1 MADTTGASS
10 SSDIAQPSPH
20 AELPRQSGKH
30 SIVSALAKPAYTFD
44 GSNYGPWRCAFLEF
58 LNAHGLRHHLTDS
71 SPKES
76 DPQYSEWSRLESA
89 VCSWLI
95 SSVAT
100 QIMEPLSMTRPARA
114 LWLKLETMYANKS
127 NVSRT
132 VRLYEELFACRQGT
146 RTLQTYYGAVDAI
159 FTNLE
164 LYQPLVLDLD
174 TLRRYRDE
182 LRAGAFLSGLRPELA
197 DMIRGQV
204 LGGSRV
210 LPTEEIFAAALRV
223 QDSLPAS
230 QSAQPTET
238 SALLASGG
246 APRASG
252 KSASSGRTRN
262 SYPSCKYCGKT
273 THPSEKCWKEFGKPA
288 WAMAAAGGKTSATM
302 SPADGSSSTTPS
314 AAGTVSLTL
323 SPSELAY
330 IQASRASSL
339 CPPTAPSAS
348 LAALT
353 SSLVSYA
360 GGRGSSPGTPS
371 ISTPHTTSW
380 IIDSGASSHM
390 TGLSTILTSYRPET
404 SIPDVRIADG
414 RSCPVLGSGQSSAT
428 SSLPLLNVL
437 YIPGFPANLLS
448 ISAITKALHC
458 GVFFYPHHCVF
469 QDLDT
474 GRRIGLGRENGRG
487 IYELVADSPSTGLQ
501 ALFALSA
508 SSSSLHD
515 SFLWHCRLGHPS
527 FVKFK
532 ETLPWLTLSEF
543 HCESCELG
551 KHHRSSYPSRTGPP
565 THRPFDLVHC
575 DVWGPAPHSSPTGG
589 KYYMVFVD
597 DYTRASWTYILKSRK
612 EVLSRVQHFLLEII
626 TQYATLVKVLRTDN
640 ALEFTQKAIE
650 DLCLA
655 HGIVHQTTCPYTSQ
669 QNGVAER
676 KHRHLLDMVR
686 TLLLAMRVPQYLWCE
701 AVLTA
706 TYLVNRLPSAA
717 LGGAIPLQRLTPAAD
732 IFSLPPRVFGCT
744 AFVQDH
750 TPDLS
755 KLAPRAQ
762 KGVFVGY
769 SRTQKGYRVY
779 FPDQH
784 QYVTSADVTFHEDV
798 PYFPSTQS
806 AEDLSP
812 PSLLSS
818 VSATPVPDLPIP
830 IPISLPE
837 ASPSTASLQSD
848 PSSEPEPPPLP
859 PSPAPATLSPPL
871 TTASRFRP

>member
-1 MADTTGASS
+1 MAESTTAEDSALSS
-10 SSDIAQPSPH
+10 SPNVTHPSQPTG
-20 AELPRQSGKH
+20 LPLQSGKH

-58 LNAHGLRHHLTDS
+58 LNAHGLRHHLTDP
-71 SPKES
+71 SPRES
-76 DPQYSEWSRLESA
+76 DPEYLQWSKLESA
-89 VCSWLI
+89 VCFWLI

-100 QIMEPLSMTRPARA
+100 QIMEPLSMTRPAGA
-114 LWLKLETMYANKS
+114 LWLKLETMYTNKS

-146 RTLQTYYGAVDAI
+146 RTLQSYYGAVDAI

-174 TLRRYRDE
+174 TLTRYRD
-182 LRAGAFLSGLRPELA
+182 S
-197 DMIRGQV
+197 
-204 LGGSRV
+204 
-210 LPTEEIFAAALRV
+210 LPT
-223 QDSLPAS
+223 S
-230 QSAQPTET
+230 QSSQPTET
-238 SALLASGG
+238 SALIALGE

-252 KSASSGRTRN
+252 KSAPFGRTRT
-262 SYPSCKYCGKT
+262 SYPLCKYCRKT

-288 WAMAAAGGKTSATM
+288 WAMAASGGKTSSTT
-302 SPADGSSSTTPS
+302 STTEGSSSTTPS
-314 AAGTVSLTL
+314 AAGTVNLVL

-339 CPPTAPSAS
+339 CPIAAPSAS
-348 LAALT
+348 LAVLT

-371 ISTPHTTSW
+371 ISTPHITSW
-380 IIDSGASSHM
+380 VIDSGASSDM
-390 TGLSTILTSYRPET
+390 TGLPTILTSYRPET
-404 SIPDVRIADG
+404 SIPDVCIADD
-414 RSCPVLGSGQSSAT
+414 RSCPVLGSGQSRAT
-428 SSLPLLNVL
+428 SSLPLQNIQ
-437 YIPGFPANLLS
+437 YIPGFLANLLS

-458 GVFFYPHHCVF
+458 GVFFFPHQCVF
-469 QDLDT
+469 QDLYM

-515 SFLWHCRLGHPS
+515 SLLWHCRLGHPS
-527 FVKFK
+527 FGKLK
-532 ETLPWLTLSEF
+532 ETLPWLNLSEF

-575 DVWGPAPHSSPTGG
+575 DVWGPAPHPSPTGG

-597 DYTRASWTYILKSRK
+597 DYTRASWTYILASWK
-612 EVLSRVQHFLLEII
+612 EVLSRVQHFLLEIV
-626 TQYATLVKVLRTDN
+626 TQYETMVRVLRTDN

-650 DLCLA
+650 ELCGA

-686 TLLLAMRVPQYLWCE
+686 TLLLAMRVPQYLWYE

-706 TYLVNRLPSAA
+706 TYLVNRHPSAA
-717 LGGAIPLQRLTPAAD
+717 LGGAVPL
-732 IFSLPPRVFGCT
+732 
-744 AFVQDH
+744 
-750 TPDLS
+750 
-755 KLAPRAQ
+755 
-762 KGVFVGY
+762 
-769 SRTQKGYRVY
+769 
-779 FPDQH
+779 
-784 QYVTSADVTFHEDV
+784 
-798 PYFPSTQS
+798 
-806 AEDLSP
+806 
-812 PSLLSS
+812 
-818 VSATPVPDLPIP
+818 
-830 IPISLPE
+830 
-837 ASPSTASLQSD
+837 
-848 PSSEPEPPPLP
+848 
-859 PSPAPATLSPPL
+859 
-871 TTASRFRP
+871 

>member
-1 MADTTGASS
+1 M
-10 SSDIAQPSPH
+10 
-20 AELPRQSGKH
+20 
-30 SIVSALAKPAYTFD
+30 
-44 GSNYGPWRCAFLEF
+44 
-58 LNAHGLRHHLTDS
+58 
-71 SPKES
+71 
-76 DPQYSEWSRLESA
+76 
-89 VCSWLI
+89 
-95 SSVAT
+95 
-100 QIMEPLSMTRPARA
+100 
-114 LWLKLETMYANKS
+114 
-127 NVSRT
+127 
-132 VRLYEELFACRQGT
+132 
-146 RTLQTYYGAVDAI
+146 
-159 FTNLE
+159 
-164 LYQPLVLDLD
+164 
-174 TLRRYRDE
+174 
-182 LRAGAFLSGLRPELA
+182 
-197 DMIRGQV
+197 

-210 LPTEEIFAAALRV
+210 LPTKEIFAAALRV
-223 QDSLPAS
+223 QDSLPTSHSS
-230 QSAQPTET
+230 QPVET
-238 SALLASGG
+238 SALIASGG

-252 KSASSGRTRN
+252 KSTPSGKTRN
-262 SYPSCKYCGKT
+262 SYPPCKYCGKP
-273 THPSEKCWKEFGKPA
+273 THPSDKCWKEFGKPA
-288 WAMAAAGGKTSATM
+288 WALAASGGKASLTT
-302 SPADGSSSTTPS
+302 SPAEGSSSTTTPS
-314 AAGTVSLTL
+314 AVGAVSLAL

-339 CPPTAPSAS
+339 CPPAAPSAS

-360 GGRGSSPGTPS
+360 GGQGSSQGTPS
-371 ISTPHTTSW
+371 ISTPHMTSW
-380 IIDSGASSHM
+380 VIDSGASSHM
-390 TGLSTILTSYRPET
+390 TGFPSVLTSYRPKT

-414 RSCPVLGSGQSSAT
+414 RSCPVLGYGQSRAT
-428 SSLPLLNVL
+428 SSLPLQHVL

-458 GVFFYPHHCVF
+458 GVFFFPHHCVF

-487 IYELVADSPSTGLQ
+487 IYELVVDSPSTGLQ

-515 SFLWHCRLGHPS
+515 SLLWHCRLGHPS
-527 FVKFK
+527 FAKLK
-532 ETLPWLTLSEF
+532 ETLPWLSLSEF
-543 HCESCELG
+543 QCESCELG
-551 KHHRSSYPSRTGPP
+551 KHHRSPYPSRTGPP
-565 THRPFDLVHC
+565 THHPFDLVHC
-575 DVWGPAPHSSPTGG
+575 DVWGLAPHPSPTGG

-597 DYTRASWTYILKSRK
+597 DYTRASWTYVLKSRK

-626 TQYATLVKVLRTDN
+626 TQYATMVKVLRTDN
-640 ALEFTQKAIE
+640 ALEFTQTAIE
-650 DLCLA
+650 ELCLA

-732 IFSLPPRVFGCT
+732 LFSLPPRVFGCT

-750 TPDLS
+750 TPGLS

-779 FPDQH
+779 FPDRR

-798 PYFPSTQS
+798 PYFTSTQS
-806 AEDLSP
+806 GEDLSS
-812 PSLLSS
+812 PSLLPS
-818 VSATPVPDLPIP
+818 VSGTLVTDLP
-830 IPISLPE
+830 LRN
-837 ASPSTASLQSD
+837 
-848 PSSEPEPPPLP
+848 
-859 PSPAPATLSPPL
+859 APARSS
-871 TTASRFRP
+871 SRYRRSVSRSKTSG

>member
-1 MADTTGASS
+1 
-10 SSDIAQPSPH
+10 
-20 AELPRQSGKH
+20 
-30 SIVSALAKPAYTFD
+30 
-44 GSNYGPWRCAFLEF
+44 
-58 LNAHGLRHHLTDS
+58 
-71 SPKES
+71 
-76 DPQYSEWSRLESA
+76 
-89 VCSWLI
+89 
-95 SSVAT
+95 
-100 QIMEPLSMTRPARA
+100 
-114 LWLKLETMYANKS
+114 
-127 NVSRT
+127 
-132 VRLYEELFACRQGT
+132 
-146 RTLQTYYGAVDAI
+146 
-159 FTNLE
+159 
-164 LYQPLVLDLD
+164 
-174 TLRRYRDE
+174 
-182 LRAGAFLSGLRPELA
+182 
-197 DMIRGQV
+197 MIRGQV

-210 LPTEEIFAAALRV
+210 LPTEEIFAVALRV
-223 QDSLPAS
+223 QDSLPTS
-230 QSAQPTET
+230 QPSQPLET
-238 SALLASGG
+238 SALIASGG
-246 APRASG
+246 APRRSTSSG
-252 KSASSGRTRN
+252 KTRN
-262 SYPSCKYCGKT
+262 SYPPCKYCGKT
-273 THPSEKCWKEFGKPA
+273 THSSEKCWKEFGKPA
-288 WAMAAAGGKTSATM
+288 WAMAASGGKTSSTL

-314 AAGTVSLTL
+314 ASGTVSLAL

-339 CPPTAPSAS
+339 CPTTAPSAS

-371 ISTPHTTSW
+371 ISTPHMTSW
-380 IIDSGASSHM
+380 VIDSGASSHM
-390 TGLSTILTSYRPET
+390 TGFPSVLTAYRPET

-414 RSCPVLGSGQSSAT
+414 RSCPVLGSGQSHAT
-428 SSLPLLNVL
+428 SSLPLQNVL

-458 GVFFYPHHCVF
+458 GVFFFPHHCVF

-474 GRRIGLGRENGRG
+474 GRRIGLSRENGRG

-527 FVKFK
+527 FVKLK
-532 ETLPWLTLSEF
+532 ETLPWLNLSEF

-565 THRPFDLVHC
+565 THPPFDLVHY
-575 DVWGPAPHSSPTGG
+575 DVWGPAPHPSPTGG

-626 TQYATLVKVLRTDN
+626 TQYETMAKVLRTDN

-650 DLCLA
+650 ELCLA

-686 TLLLAMRVPQYLWCE
+686 TLLLAMRVPQYLWCD

-706 TYLVNRLPSAA
+706 TYLVNCLPSAA

-744 AFVQDH
+744 TFVQDH
-750 TPDLS
+750 TPGLS

-769 SRTQKGYRVY
+769 SRTQKATVC
-779 FPDQH
+779 
-784 QYVTSADVTFHEDV
+784 TSPIGA
-798 PYFPSTQS
+798 SM
-806 AEDLSP
+806 
-812 PSLLSS
+812 LLW
-818 VSATPVPDLPIP
+818 PM
-830 IPISLPE
+830 
-837 ASPSTASLQSD
+837 
-848 PSSEPEPPPLP
+848 
-859 PSPAPATLSPPL
+859 
-871 TTASRFRP
+871 

>member
-1 MADTTGASS
+1 MADSTAVSS
-10 SSDIAQPSPH
+10 SSDVAHVAQPPQLT
-20 AELPRQSGKH
+20 ELPRQSGKH

-71 SPKES
+71 SLKES
-76 DPQYSEWSRLESA
+76 NPAYSEWSRLESA

-127 NVSRT
+127 NVSQT

-230 QSAQPTET
+230 QSSQPTET
-238 SALLASGG
+238 SALIASGG

-252 KSASSGRTRN
+252 KSAPSGRTWT
-262 SYPSCKYCGKT
+262 SYPSCNYCGKT

-302 SPADGSSSTTPS
+302 SLADGSSSTTPS
-314 AAGTVSLTL
+314 AAGTVILTL

-348 LAALT
+348 LASLT

-428 SSLPLLNVL
+428 SSLPLQNVL

-474 GRRIGLGRENGRG
+474 G
-487 IYELVADSPSTGLQ
+487 
-501 ALFALSA
+501 
-508 SSSSLHD
+508 
-515 SFLWHCRLGHPS
+515 
-527 FVKFK
+527 
-532 ETLPWLTLSEF
+532 
-543 HCESCELG
+543 
-551 KHHRSSYPSRTGPP
+551 
-565 THRPFDLVHC
+565 
-575 DVWGPAPHSSPTGG
+575 
-589 KYYMVFVD
+589 
-597 DYTRASWTYILKSRK
+597 
-612 EVLSRVQHFLLEII
+612 
-626 TQYATLVKVLRTDN
+626 
-640 ALEFTQKAIE
+640 
-650 DLCLA
+650 
-655 HGIVHQTTCPYTSQ
+655 
-669 QNGVAER
+669 
-676 KHRHLLDMVR
+676 
-686 TLLLAMRVPQYLWCE
+686 
-701 AVLTA
+701 
-706 TYLVNRLPSAA
+706 
-717 LGGAIPLQRLTPAAD
+717 
-732 IFSLPPRVFGCT
+732 
-744 AFVQDH
+744 
-750 TPDLS
+750 
-755 KLAPRAQ
+755 
-762 KGVFVGY
+762 
-769 SRTQKGYRVY
+769 
-779 FPDQH
+779 
-784 QYVTSADVTFHEDV
+784 
-798 PYFPSTQS
+798 
-806 AEDLSP
+806 
-812 PSLLSS
+812 
-818 VSATPVPDLPIP
+818 
-830 IPISLPE
+830 
-837 ASPSTASLQSD
+837 
-848 PSSEPEPPPLP
+848 
-859 PSPAPATLSPPL
+859 
-871 TTASRFRP
+871 